1 MQEGLHPGIRLINY
15 CLSLAFHLL
24 SFFFSFLF
32 FSFCFRGS
40 VSCTPSQCGCTIGA
54 LLYHELGLLPSPQ
67 PHITMVELKDRSESI
82 FIVTVI
88 FLGISFSAVCL
99 RCFVRLRLV
108 KAFGWDDGLM
118 LFAMV
123 CIRQSYLMAEL
134 PYAVSSYSCLRRQ
147 QTSYSHYVASWDHC
161 TE

>member
-1 MQEGLHPGIRLINY
+1 MQEGVHPGIRLINY
-15 CLSLAFHLL
+15 RLPLICLS
-24 SFFFSFLF
+24 SFSFLF
-32 FSFCFRGS
+32 SSCFRGS
-40 VSCTPSQCGCTIGA
+40 VSCTPSRCGCTIGA
-54 LLYHELGLLPSPQ
+54 LLYHEFGLLPSPQ
-67 PHITMVELKDRSESI
+67 PHIIMVELKDRSESI

-88 FLGISFSAVCL
+88 FLGISLSAVCL

-123 CIRQSYLMAEL
+123 CIRQSYLMTEL
-134 PYAVSSYSCLRRQ
+134 PCVVSSSYSCLLRQ